1 MSAIEASRDVRVD
14 FLRGIALLV
23 ILVDH
28 IDGNILARVTYR
40 LSGFADAAEWFVLLS
55 GYVVGIAYG
64 RAIERNGAFRTQA
77 KACYRAGELYVAH
90 IATLGIALA
99 LFHRMHAG
107 AAGTPRPAL
116 GSLDYTHLYDNGL
129 AALWEVLTLRH
140 LPPLFDILPAYM
152 LFILAAPA
160 YLVAVRRFGWQGP
173 LAASAAI
180 YALPLLVPG
189 ANLPNLPDGH
199 WYLNPLSWQFLFF
212 IGVSAGAC
220 GWLRKNLN
228 ARPQRLMR
236 AALAIFGTGFVV
248 KAVVVQTTHD
258 ASLVPWVGKVALEP
272 ILLLHFLSLVYLV
285 LWLLPRRAP
294 ILTRAWVGP
303 LVTCGRHP
311 LPVFCGGLVLSVA
324 GSVLVADYPGV
335 ATQLG
340 VSVAGCAALLGLAW
354 FIDLAKDADG
364 RRAPAAAT
372 PAAVR
377 DGPAPQGGE
386 QAQEG
391 QRAA

>member
-23 ILVDH
+23 IFVDH

-64 RAIERNGAFRTQA
+64 RAVERNGAFRTQA

-107 AAGTPRPAL
+107 AAGTLRSAQ

-129 AALWEVLTLRH
+129 AALWEVVTLRH

-152 LFILAAPA
+152 LFILAGPA
-160 YLVAVRRFGWQGP
+160 YLVALRRFGWQGP
-173 LAASAAI
+173 LAASAVLYAI
-180 YALPLLVPG
+180 PLIVPG

-220 GWLRKNLN
+220 GWLRKDLN

-236 AALAIFGTGFVV
+236 AALAVFGTGFVV

-272 ILLLHFLSLVYLV
+272 VLLLHFLSLVYLV

-294 ILTRAWVGP
+294 VLARAWVEP
-303 LVTCGRHP
+303 LVACGRHP
-311 LPVFCGGLVLSVA
+311 LPIFCGGIVLSVA
-324 GSVLVADYPGV
+324 GSVLVANHPSLV
-335 ATQLG
+335 SQLG
-340 VSVAGCAALLGLAW
+340 VSATGCAALIGIAW
-354 FIDLAKDADG
+354 FIDAATG
-364 RRAPAAAT
+364 AGSRRASPAVT

-377 DGPAPQGGE
+377 MDQAADGSRE
-386 QAQEG
+386 RDET
-391 QRAA
+391 RAA

>member
-23 ILVDH
+23 IFVDH

-90 IATLGIALA
+90 IATLAIALS
-99 LFHRMHAG
+99 LFHRLHTDAFPL
-107 AAGTPRPAL
+107 TL
-116 GSLDYTHLYDNGL
+116 GSLDYTYLADNGL
-129 AALWEVLTLRH
+129 TALWEVLTLRH
-140 LPPLFDILPAYM
+140 LPTMFDILPAYM

-160 YLVAVRRFGWQGP
+160 YLVALRRFGWQGP

-180 YALPLLVPG
+180 YAIPLIVPG

-220 GWLRKNLN
+220 GWLRRDLN
-228 ARPQRLMR
+228 TRPQRLMR
-236 AALAIFGTGFVV
+236 AALAVFGTGFVV

-294 ILTRAWVGP
+294 VLATAWVGP

-335 ATQLG
+335 GSQLA
-340 VSVAGCAALLGLAW
+340 VSVTGCAALLALGR
-354 FIDLAKDADG
+354 FIDLATDTVG
-364 RRAPAAAT
+364 RGAPAVAA

-377 DGPAPQGGE
+377 DGPAAPAGE

>member
-23 ILVDH
+23 IFVDH

-55 GYVVGIAYG
+55 GYVVGIAYS
-64 RAIERNGAFRTQA
+64 RSVERNGGFRTLA
-77 KACYRAGELYVAH
+77 KACHRAGELYVAH

-99 LFHRMHAG
+99 LFHRLHAG
-107 AAGTPRPAL
+107 ASPLTL
-116 GSLDYTHLYDNGL
+116 GSLDYTYLADNGL
-129 AALWEVLTLRH
+129 TALWEVLTLKH
-140 LPPLFDILPAYM
+140 LPTLFDILPAYI
-152 LFILAAPA
+152 LFILAAPT
-160 YLVAVRRFGWQGP
+160 YLVALRRFGWRGP
-173 LAASAAI
+173 LAASAAV
-180 YALPLLVPG
+180 YTVPLIFPG

-220 GWLRKNLN
+220 GWLRKDLN
-228 ARPQRLMR
+228 ARPHRLMR
-236 AALAIFGTGFVV
+236 AALAVFGTGFVV
-248 KAVVVQTTHD
+248 KAAVVQTTHD

-294 ILTRAWVGP
+294 VLARAWVGP
-303 LVTCGRHP
+303 LMTCGRHP
-311 LPVFCGGLVLSVA
+311 LPIFCGGLVLSVA
-324 GSVLVADYPGV
+324 GSVLVADHPGLT
-335 ATQLG
+335 TQLG
-340 VSVAGCAALLGLAW
+340 VSVAGCAALCGLGWL
-354 FIDLAKDADG
+354 IDMATGAGGG
-364 RRAPAAAT
+364 RAAAAIA

-377 DGPAPQGGE
+377 DGPAARGGE
-386 QAQEG
+386 QAQERR
-391 QRAA
+391 RAA